1 MCIAY
6 KGIIFAAI
14 FIGDKA
20 KNHCI
25 DNKIGAKYYMKNH
38 KKT

>member
-1 MCIAY
+1 MRIAY
-6 KGIIFAAI
+6 KGITFTTI